1 MSVLLSMTARLSLE
15 LTGALSLIAVVTLL
29 FLLIGKDSVLGPVG
43 QRNSVI
49 SAALNILIVPLCVI
63 FAVFVILSLAQIL
76 G

>member
-1 MSVLLSMTARLSLE
+1 MSVLLSMTARLSPE

-63 FAVFVILSLAQIL
+63 FAVLVILSLAQIL